1 MSRREKI
8 HLRVTKG
15 GLQPAD
21 KYAESRLREKN
32 YRVGDVVGA
41 QITKLRSPG
50 TNKNAHAIGNLM
62 VHQHEFFN
70 NMQAHTALKYLQI
83 ESGVACDIF
92 GSGDK
97 IIKVPRSLSFESMD
111 EGDFYEAVKGICRH
125 ISENYWQGITPE
137 QIQMQAE
144 RFINE

>member
-1 MSRREKI
+1 MSKKEKI
-8 HLRVTKG
+8 HLRVVKG

-21 KYAESRLREKN
+21 KYAESRLRDKN

-41 QITKLRSPG
+41 VITKLRSPG
-50 TNKNAHAIGNLM
+50 SNKNAHAIGNLM

-70 NMQAHTALKYLQI
+70 SMQAQTALKYLQI

-92 GSGDK
+92 GKGDEV
-97 IIKVPRSLSFESMD
+97 IKVPRSLSFESMD
-111 EGDFYEAVKGICRH
+111 EGDFYEAMKGICRH
-125 ISENYWQGITPE
+125 IAENYWPDMTGD

>member
-1 MSRREKI
+1 MSREKI
-8 HLRVTKG
+8 HLKVVKG

-41 QITKLRSPG
+41 VITKLRSSG

-97 IIKVPRSLSFESMD
+97 VIKVPRSLSFSEME
-111 EGDFYEAVKGICRH
+111 EGDFYEAIKGICRH
-125 ISENYWQGITPE
+125 ISAHYWQDLTPE
-137 QIQMQAE
+137 QIQIQAE
-144 RFINE
+144 RFVDE